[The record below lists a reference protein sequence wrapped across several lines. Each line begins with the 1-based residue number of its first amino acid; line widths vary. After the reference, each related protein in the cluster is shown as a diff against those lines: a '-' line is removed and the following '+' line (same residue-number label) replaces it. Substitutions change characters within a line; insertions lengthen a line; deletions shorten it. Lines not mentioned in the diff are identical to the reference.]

1 MTYTVGSWLA
11 EWMELYVWPSDLA
24 KSSKMCYNRAV
35 KAVPQGLSQIPLQ
48 ELSPLDVRRWLLSV
62 AAETPRA
69 AQLDRQMM
77 RRALTVA
84 SKCGLCAPGIV
95 DVDVCPQIRHK
106 AAKAAILTQ
115 EQLLQYF
122 HAAAHTDVAPALML
136 MCCGLRR
143 GEAMGVRWCN
153 IDLQAGTLLI
163 DGQRSRCH
171 QAAPDSLKSEA
182 SRRMIELPAA
192 VLAVLRRWPRGAS
205 AWVCG
210 CSSHVLYQ
218 RHLQLL
224 EDLRLPSDVTLHGLR
239 HSFAT
244 AAAAQGV
251 PLKVLQRSLGHA
263 KFQLTADLYADHLP
277 SLSSVPTR
285 LFSA

>member
-1 MTYTVGSWLA
+1 MTYTLGAWLA
-11 EWMELYVWPSDLA
+11 EWMDLYVWPADLA
-24 KSSKMCYNRAV
+24 ISTKKCYNRAV
-35 KAVPQGLSQIPLQ
+35 QALPGRLATSLLP
-48 ELSPLDVRRWLLSV
+48 ELSPLDLRRWLLSV
-62 AAETPRA
+62 AKENPRA
-69 AQLDRQMM
+69 AQLDRQML
-77 RRALTVA
+77 RRALRIA
-84 SKCGLCAPGIV
+84 AKCGLCAPGLV
-95 DVDVCPQIRHK
+95 DDDVCPQIRHK
-106 AAKAAILTQ
+106 AAKAAILSR
-115 EQLLQYF
+115 EELLSYF
-122 HAAAHTDVAPALML
+122 HAAALTDVAPALML

-153 IDLQAGTLLI
+153 IDMRAGTLLI
-163 DGQRSRCH
+163 DGQRSRCN
-171 QAAPDSLKSEA
+171 QAAPDPLKSEA
-182 SRRMIELPAA
+182 SRRMIELPPA
-192 VLAVLRRWPRGAS
+192 VLAVLRRWPCDG

-218 RHLQLL
+218 RHAQLL

-277 SLSSVPTR
+277 SLSDVSYR